1 MENTYYDEIMNSINS
16 NNNIT
21 DKDGILYLHSDC
33 DKVESIEYAIRAS
46 RILNLIKSETFKN
59 NFNELPIYKQSE
71 FRLALNSFLDDNI
84 IDGYLPDIISKLA
97 ECDILYIT
105 NKYEVIDKLFDTYL
119 DLIKSSGVVPE
130 MSQELESD
138 KGKTNKIYDKII
150 DKINEHENIV
160 DIGDRIISPLDSKLL
175 DNIDYRIRKI
185 RFVRLIKS
193 EKFKNN
199 FIKLSDDDQ
208 LYICKYI
215 ETTMSIREYIKP
227 RPIRPIDDRLMEL
240 LIKLTGVDK
249 DYILAMHKPTFDL
262 HRMFYECIK
271 LPDIVS
277 KIDDKENE

>member
-59 NFNELPIYKQSE
+59 NFNELSIDKQSE
-71 FRLALNSFLDDNI
+71 LRLVLNSFLDDNI
-84 IDGYLPDIISKLA
+84 IDGYLPDMISKLA

-208 LYICKYI
+208 LYICKYV

-249 DYILAMHKPTFDL
+249 DYILAMDKPTFDL

>member
-59 NFNELPIYKQSE
+59 NFNELPIDKQSE

-119 DLIKSSGVVPE
+119 DLIKSSGAVPE
-130 MSQELESD
+130 MSQELERD

-208 LYICKYI
+208 LYICKYV

-240 LIKLTGVDK
+240 LITLTGVDK
-249 DYILAMHKPTFDL
+249 DYILAMDKPTFDL

>member
-59 NFNELPIYKQSE
+59 NFNELPIDKQSE

-208 LYICKYI
+208 LYICKYVEI
-215 ETTMSIREYIKP
+215 TMSIREYIKP

-249 DYILAMHKPTFDL
+249 DYILAMDKPTFDL

>member
-16 NNNIT
+16 NNNII

-59 NFNELPIYKQSE
+59 NFNELPIDKQSE
-71 FRLALNSFLDDNI
+71 FRLALNNFLDDNI

-208 LYICKYI
+208 LYICKYV

-249 DYILAMHKPTFDL
+249 DYILAMDQPTFDL

>member
-59 NFNELPIYKQSE
+59 NFNELPIDKQSE

-119 DLIKSSGVVPE
+119 DLIKSSGAVPE

-175 DNIDYRIRKI
+175 DNIDYRIRRI

-208 LYICKYI
+208 LYIQKYV
-215 ETTMSIREYIKP
+215 ETTMSIREYIRP
-227 RPIRPIDDRLMEL
+227 RPIRPIDDKLMAL

-249 DYILAMHKPTFDL
+249 DYILAMDKPTFDL

>member
-59 NFNELPIYKQSE
+59 NFNELPIDKQSE

-208 LYICKYI
+208 LYICKYV

-227 RPIRPIDDRLMEL
+227 RPIRPIGDRLMEL

-249 DYILAMHKPTFDL
+249 DYILAMDQPTFDL
-262 HRMFYECIK
+262 HHMFYECIK

>member
-33 DKVESIEYAIRAS
+33 DKVETIEYDIRAS

-59 NFNELPIYKQSE
+59 NFNELPIDKQSE

-105 NKYEVIDKLFDTYL
+105 NKHEVIDKLFDTYL

-208 LYICKYI
+208 LYIHKYV
-215 ETTMSIREYIKP
+215 ETTISDREYI
-227 RPIRPIDDRLMEL
+227 RPIRPIDDKLMAL

-249 DYILAMHKPTFDL
+249 DYILAMDQPTFDL